1 MSEARE
7 RIATMKYMLLMQF
20 NAQVDF
26 PAITAWTPEEIKA
39 HQGFMQDLNH

>member
-1 MSEARE
+1 
-7 RIATMKYMLLMQF
+7 MKYMLLMQF